1 MKWMALIFGMMGL
14 TGCVAI
20 DEVTFQFH
28 DDSPE
33 AIESNWRD
41 YKRGKVDFSRDDFR
55 LILHILRILP
65 RES

>member
-1 MKWMALIFGMMGL
+1 MALIFGVIGL

-41 YKRGKVDFSRDDFR
+41 YKRGKVDFSRGDCDRWQRRFHDM
-55 LILHILRILP
+55 LK
-65 RES
+65 EDSK